1 MIIATITPIFTLF
14 LLLWF
19 FFQRLYKYLNLIE
32 YVVDTLLSLSHS
44 AASKN
49 MEYLKA
55 RSHTMACAERKLM
68 ITGMIRYTT
77 ITNCDEEGYL
87 DGEKRLTDF
96 QVMSS

>member
-14 LLLWF
+14 MLLWF
-19 FFQRLYKYLNLIE
+19 CCQRLYKYLNLIE
-32 YVVDTLLSLSHS
+32 YVADTLLSLSHS

-49 MEYLKA
+49 MEYL
-55 RSHTMACAERKLM
+55 SHTMACAERKLM